1 MAQTCSASCSH
12 FFCAFNPSVRPK
24 WSVLLSFC
32 IPVPLFAPGQRD
44 FSFTLRVHDLKNGLP
59 VWNCAEHFPHQLPPC
74 SSPEA
79 QIWEKT
85 SLMHTHT
92 HTPTSQHIVWLRPLI
107 DAEISNVGFSVL
119 VTASTRGSGFNDCT
133 WPTDTLWPD
142 GLNSANVTLEIF
154 RLQKLSAYSDSSN
167 FFCQL
172 LCLGI
177 MVWFHATALSS
188 PLCCPASGC
197 DLSHLYVH
205 SPVILD
211 FPFFFFYLLT
221 RHYQVFSLLSP
232 SINWNAETT

>member
-1 MAQTCSASCSH
+1 MICFTLILHSCAIVCSGSAGFLFYFACTRLKKWTSSLKLCWTFSAST
-12 FFCAFNPSVRPK
+12 PP
-24 WSVLLSFC
+24 LLLPRGS
-32 IPVPLFAPGQRD
+32 
-44 FSFTLRVHDLKNGLP
+44 DLGKDLTH
-59 VWNCAEHFPHQLPPC
+59 A
-74 SSPEA
+74 
-79 QIWEKT
+79 
-85 SLMHTHT
+85 HTHT
-92 HTPTSQHIVWLRPLI
+92 HSYITVWLRPLI

-221 RHYQVFSLLSP
+221 RHYQVFSLLSH